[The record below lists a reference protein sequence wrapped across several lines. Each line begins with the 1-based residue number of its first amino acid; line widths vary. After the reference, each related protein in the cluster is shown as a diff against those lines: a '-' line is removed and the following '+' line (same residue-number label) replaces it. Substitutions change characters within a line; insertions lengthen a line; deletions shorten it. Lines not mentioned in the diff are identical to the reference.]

1 MNRYLKEICVSIVF
15 ALVLGATFTFAAEEL
30 IPPTRTLEGRVEL
43 PGSLTVVSEPPGLE
57 VSLDGSSIG
66 RTPVWLKEVKPGP
79 HTVRIGREKTEVHV
93 QPGKKMALSFFKDS
107 FIFIDIT
114 KEEAVV
120 EAPVPEVKKP
130 GEKEGAARPPRPEE
144 REDIIRFEQF
154 INRNFDFF

>member
-30 IPPTRTLEGRVEL
+30 IPPTRTLEGHVEL
-43 PGSLTVVSEPPGLE
+43 PGKLTVVSEPPDLE

-107 FIFIDIT
+107 FIDIT

-130 GEKEGAARPPRPEE
+130 REREGAARPPRPEE

>member
-1 MNRYLKEICVSIVF
+1 MSKYLKEISLLTVL
-15 ALVLGATFTFAAEEL
+15 ALVLGPTFTCAAEEL

-43 PGSLTVVSEPPGLE
+43 PGSLTVVSEPPDLE

-66 RTPVWLKEVKPGP
+66 RTPVWFKEVKPGP
-79 HTVRIGREKTEVHV
+79 HTVRIGQEKTEVHV

-107 FIFIDIT
+107 FIDIT

-120 EAPVPEVKKP
+120 EAPVPEVEKP
-130 GEKEGAARPPRPEE
+130 REKEGAARPPRPEE

>member
-1 MNRYLKEICVSIVF
+1 MSKYLKEISLLTVL
-15 ALVLGATFTFAAEEL
+15 ALVLGVTFSFAAEEL
-30 IPPTRTLEGRVEL
+30 IPPTRTLEGAVEL
-43 PGSLTVVSEPPGLE
+43 PGKLTVVSEPPDLE

-79 HTVRIGREKTEVHV
+79 HTVRIGQEKTEVHV

-107 FIFIDIT
+107 FIDIT
-114 KEEAVV
+114 KEEAAV

-130 GEKEGAARPPRPEE
+130 REKEGAARPRTPEE

>member
-79 HTVRIGREKTEVHV
+79 HTVRIGQEKTEVHV

-107 FIFIDIT
+107 FIDIT
-114 KEEAVV
+114 KEEGVV
-120 EAPVPEVKKP
+120 EAPVPEVEKP
-130 GEKEGAARPPRPEE
+130 REKEGAVRPPRPEE

>member
-15 ALVLGATFTFAAEEL
+15 ALVLGVTFTFAAEEL

-43 PGSLTVVSEPPGLE
+43 PGSLTVVSEPPDLD

-66 RTPVWLKEVKPGP
+66 RTPVWFKEVKPGP
-79 HTVRIGREKTEVHV
+79 HTVRIGQEKTEVHV

-107 FIFIDIT
+107 FIDIT

>member
-1 MNRYLKEICVSIVF
+1 MSKYLKEISLLTVL
-15 ALVLGATFTFAAEEL
+15 ALVLGLTFTFAAEEL

-43 PGSLTVVSEPPGLE
+43 PGSLTVVSEPPDLE

-66 RTPVWLKEVKPGP
+66 RTPVWFKEVKPGP
-79 HTVRIGREKTEVHV
+79 HTVRIGQEKTEVHV

-107 FIFIDIT
+107 FIDIT

-120 EAPVPEVKKP
+120 EAPVPEVEKP
-130 GEKEGAARPPRPEE
+130 REKERAVRPPRPEE

>member
-15 ALVLGATFTFAAEEL
+15 ALLLGPTFTFAAEEL
-30 IPPTRTLEGRVEL
+30 IPPTRTLERRVEL
-43 PGSLTVVSEPPGLE
+43 PGSLTVVSEPPDLE

-66 RTPVWLKEVKPGP
+66 RTPIWLKELKPGP
-79 HTVRIGREKTEVHV
+79 HTVRIGQEKTEVHV
-93 QPGKKMALSFFKDS
+93 QPGKKMGLSFFKDS
-107 FIFIDIT
+107 FIFIDLT

-130 GEKEGAARPPRPEE
+130 GEKEAARPPRAEE

>member
-1 MNRYLKEICVSIVF
+1 MSKYLKEISLLTVL
-15 ALVLGATFTFAAEEL
+15 ALVLGLTFTFAAEEL

-114 KEEAVV
+114 KEEVVV
-120 EAPVPEVKKP
+120 EAPVPEAKKP
-130 GEKEGAARPPRPEE
+130 REKEGAVRPPRPEE

>member
-15 ALVLGATFTFAAEEL
+15 ALLLGPTFTFAAEEL

-43 PGSLTVVSEPPGLE
+43 PGTLTVVSEPPDLE
-57 VSLDGSSIG
+57 VSLDGSSLG
-66 RTPVWLKEVKPGP
+66 RTPVWFKEVKPGP

-93 QPGKKMALSFFKDS
+93 QPGKKMGLSFFKDS
-107 FIFIDIT
+107 FIFIDLT

-120 EAPVPEVKKP
+120 EAPVPEVKRP
-130 GEKEGAARPPRPEE
+130 GEKEEAARPLRPEE

>member
-15 ALVLGATFTFAAEEL
+15 ALLLGPTFTFAAEEL

-43 PGSLTVVSEPPGLE
+43 PGTLTVVSEPPDLE

-66 RTPVWLKEVKPGP
+66 RTPIWLKELKPGP
-79 HTVRIGREKTEVHV
+79 HTVRIGQEKTEVHV

-107 FIFIDIT
+107 FIDIT

-120 EAPVPEVKKP
+120 EAPVPEVKRP
-130 GEKEGAARPPRPEE
+130 GEKEEAARPLRPEE

>member
-1 MNRYLKEICVSIVF
+1 MSKYLKEISLLTVL
-15 ALVLGATFTFAAEEL
+15 ALVLGLTFTFAAEEL

-43 PGSLTVVSEPPGLE
+43 PGSLTVVSEPPDLE

-66 RTPVWLKEVKPGP
+66 RTPVWFKEVKPGP
-79 HTVRIGREKTEVHV
+79 HTVRIGQEKTEVHV

-107 FIFIDIT
+107 FIDIT
-114 KEEAVV
+114 KEEGVV
-120 EAPVPEVKKP
+120 EAPVPEVEKLR
-130 GEKEGAARPPRPEE
+130 EKEGAVRPPRPEE